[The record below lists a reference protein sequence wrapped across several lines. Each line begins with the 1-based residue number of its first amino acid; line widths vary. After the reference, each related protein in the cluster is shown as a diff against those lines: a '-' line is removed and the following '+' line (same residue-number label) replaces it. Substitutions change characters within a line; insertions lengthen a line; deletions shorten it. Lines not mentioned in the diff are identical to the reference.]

1 MEGSI
6 FGEIKTDYA
15 DEKGVIHLDAFKTAD
30 DNEEGTVIGFFVNG
44 EIYYRD
50 PELQFDPYVKE
61 VVAELKKDYEA
72 KPDAVEALKAING
85 AYHTLVGQVHE
96 LLQGDDNQDTYFD
109 EFKEAEDIAKKAIKA
124 NS

>member
-6 FGEIKTDYA
+6 FGEIKTDFV
-15 DEKGVIHLDAFKTAD
+15 DDKGVIHLDGFKTDD
-30 DNEEGTVIGFFVNG
+30 DNEEGTIVGFFING

-50 PELQFDPYVKE
+50 SEFQFDPYVKE
-61 VVAELKKDYEA
+61 VVAELKAEHEA
-72 KPDAVEALKAING
+72 KPDAVEALKTINS
-85 AYHTLVGQVHE
+85 AFHTLVGQVHE

-109 EFKEAEDIAKKAIKA
+109 EFKEAEDIAKKAIEA